1 MKQNKTIWQEFC
13 CDLVEA
19 RKNDILEEP
28 YQNIVE
34 MNLRQLG
41 WSKVQGGDLSKGKNQ
56 CRFAQSD
63 RA

>member
-1 MKQNKTIWQEFC
+1 MKQNKAIWQEFC

-41 WSKVQGGDLSKGKNQ
+41 WSKV
-56 CRFAQSD
+56 
-63 RA
+63 